1 MSNEDRDHTK
11 LFSGKVENYV
21 EYRPPYPPAILE
33 LLRTEAGL
41 SPASVMAD
49 IGSGTGKLSV
59 LFLDHGNTVCGVEP
73 NDEMRAA
80 AESLLS
86 QHPNFVSVAAT
97 AEATGLPD
105 HGFDFVIAG
114 QAFHWFEPA
123 AARREFVRILRPGGC
138 VVLVWNDWG
147 RSSSPVNQAYEDLL
161 VEFGLFFEQTRHS
174 KAIGEDVVDQ
184 FFTPGR
190 CRQFHFD
197 NHQEYTL
204 PGIRGRLL
212 SASYAPLPDHP
223 SYEPMMARLE
233 RIFEGY
239 QVNGRLR
246 LEYDTTVFLGRLA

>member
-1 MSNEDRDHTK
+1 
-11 LFSGKVENYV
+11 
-21 EYRPPYPPAILE
+21 
-33 LLRTEAGL
+33 
-41 SPASVMAD
+41 MAD

-138 VVLVWNDWG
+138 VVLVWNASSNRRG
-147 RSSSPVNQAYEDLL
+147 TARPLGKMSSINSSPPAAAGNSTLTT
-161 VEFGLFFEQTRHS
+161 TRS
-174 KAIGEDVVDQ
+174 I
-184 FFTPGR
+184 R
-190 CRQFHFD
+190 CRAFAAGC
-197 NHQEYTL
+197 YRL
-204 PGIRGRLL
+204 PMHHSRTI
-212 SASYAPLPDHP
+212 
-223 SYEPMMARLE
+223 
-233 RIFEGY
+233 
-239 QVNGRLR
+239 
-246 LEYDTTVFLGRLA
+246 LATSL